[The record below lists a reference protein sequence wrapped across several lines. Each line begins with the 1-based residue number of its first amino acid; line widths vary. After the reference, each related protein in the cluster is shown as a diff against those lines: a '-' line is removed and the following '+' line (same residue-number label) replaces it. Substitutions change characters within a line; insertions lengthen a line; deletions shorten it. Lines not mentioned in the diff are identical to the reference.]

1 MLKGVLTVGGWT
13 MASRLLGFARDILI
27 AAMLGAGPI
36 ADAFFVALKLPNL
49 FRRLFGE
56 GAFNA
61 AFVPAFSGM
70 LAAEGPAAARRFAE
84 EAFSVMAFWLGALTI
99 AGEVWMP
106 QLMAVLAPGFA
117 ADPPKFALAV
127 ELSRITFPYLILI
140 CLAALLSG
148 VLNGLERFTAA
159 SASYVL
165 FNAIS
170 IAAMIWLTPYV
181 PTAGHALSWGVTV
194 SGVAQLGVLMWA
206 SAHAGMAMRLP
217 RPRLTPQMRVLL
229 RRMAPGLVGAG
240 VTQLNLAVDV
250 IIASLLPPGTV
261 SLLYYADRVNQLPL
275 GVIGTAVG
283 TAMLPML
290 SRQVRGGEADASRA
304 TLNRA
309 LEYALFL
316 TLPAAVAL
324 GVAAFPI
331 MSVLF
336 GRGAFDAE
344 SAWLS
349 AQALMAYAI
358 GLPAFV
364 IVKVLAPG
372 FFARGDTKTPVR
384 IGIAAVLL
392 NLALNLVL
400 MVPLRHVG
408 PALATSLASVF
419 NVVWL
424 AIALHRRGFLQFDA
438 QLRRR
443 LPRMLLAAAAMGL
456 VLYAAQHPLF
466 TAAAGAH
473 GLRWGALALLVMLG
487 LAAYA
492 LGGQA
497 LGAFDLREARRLVT
511 RQRAAVPA
519 VRS

>member
-13 MASRLLGFARDILI
+13 MGSRLLGFVRDILI

-99 AGEVWMP
+99 AGEVCMP

-117 ADPPKFALAV
+117 ADPAKFALAV
-127 ELSRITFPYLILI
+127 DLSRITFPYLILI

-194 SGVAQLGVLMWA
+194 SGVAQLAVLMWA
-206 SAHAGMAMRLP
+206 TARAGMAMRLP

-283 TAMLPML
+283 TAMLPLL
-290 SRQVRGGEADASRA
+290 SRQVRGGEAEAARS

-331 MSVLF
+331 MWVLF

-344 SAWLS
+344 SARLS

-372 FFARGDTKTPVR
+372 FFARGDTKTPVQ
-384 IGIAAVLL
+384 IGIGAVLL

-419 NVVWL
+419 NVAWL
-424 AIALHRRGFLQFDA
+424 ASALHRRGH
-438 QLRRR
+438 LRLDDQIKRR
-443 LPRMLLAAAAMGL
+443 LPRMVVAAATMGVALFLAQGPLLAAAET
-456 VLYAAQHPLF
+456 VR
-466 TAAAGAH
+466 
-473 GLRWGALALLVMLG
+473 GLRWGALALLVALG
-487 LAAYA
+487 FAAYA
-492 LGGQA
+492 LAGQA
-497 LGAFDLREARRLVT
+497 VGAFDMRDARRLMT
-511 RQRAAVPA
+511 RPRRAAPP

>member
-1 MLKGVLTVGGWT
+1 
-13 MASRLLGFARDILI
+13 
-27 AAMLGAGPI
+27 
-36 ADAFFVALKLPNL
+36 
-49 FRRLFGE
+49 
-56 GAFNA
+56 
-61 AFVPAFSGM
+61 
-70 LAAEGPAAARRFAE
+70 
-84 EAFSVMAFWLGALTI
+84 
-99 AGEVWMP
+99 
-106 QLMAVLAPGFA
+106 
-117 ADPPKFALAV
+117 
-127 ELSRITFPYLILI
+127 
-140 CLAALLSG
+140 
-148 VLNGLERFTAA
+148 
-159 SASYVL
+159 
-165 FNAIS
+165 
-170 IAAMIWLTPYV
+170 
-181 PTAGHALSWGVTV
+181 
-194 SGVAQLGVLMWA
+194 
-206 SAHAGMAMRLP
+206 
-217 RPRLTPQMRVLL
+217 
-229 RRMAPGLVGAG
+229 
-240 VTQLNLAVDV
+240 
-250 IIASLLPPGTV
+250 
-261 SLLYYADRVNQLPL
+261 
-275 GVIGTAVG
+275 VIGTAVG